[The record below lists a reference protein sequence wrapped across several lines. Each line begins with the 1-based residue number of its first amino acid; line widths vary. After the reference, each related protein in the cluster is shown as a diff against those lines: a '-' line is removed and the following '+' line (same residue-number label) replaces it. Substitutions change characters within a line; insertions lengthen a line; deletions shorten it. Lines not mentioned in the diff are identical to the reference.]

1 MVQSHIKSLLYAYD
15 CVIIPDFG
23 GLITH
28 YAPAKIH
35 PVKHTF
41 TPPSK
46 RVAFNEQLKVND
58 GLLIST
64 LAQKQKWPMQQA
76 QVAVADFVQELKH
89 QLLTQHRFELQDV
102 GVFRYN
108 AERKVVFENLESDNF
123 LENSF
128 GLPELVAKPIAGKE
142 TLVLR
147 GNYQDQPT
155 QPQEKKTGRFRK
167 LYRVGASL
175 VLGGLSIAG
184 IYLLSLKS
192 DVALSSLNPVT
203 LLSTSENASTI
214 AENKPQTAEVDP
226 FEQAQLAEQY
236 KSTLPAEPSIEEELA
251 TEDSL
256 LAAFPKSTPETATT
270 PQPTVAETPAKV
282 KVEESHVSATPAAE
296 KEASAPAFE
305 AKSEKVAEKELA
317 TKPATKA
324 SSKTINYKTGR
335 FYVIMGVFDVTNGY
349 ASINQ
354 KQLLKKG
361 FKAKII
367 NSKYDKKRQR
377 VSVADFATEAE
388 AFAALPAL
396 RSKISNELWVYN
408 Y

>member
-64 LAQKQKWPMQQA
+64 LAQQQKWPMPQA
-76 QVAVADFVQELKH
+76 QIAVAEFVQELKH

-147 GNYQDQPT
+147 GNYQDQPAQT
-155 QPQEKKTGRFRK
+155 PEKKTGRFRK

-175 VLGGLSIAG
+175 VLGGLSLAG
-184 IYLLSLKS
+184 IYLISLKN
-192 DVALSSLNPVT
+192 DVALSSLNPVS
-203 LLSTSENASTI
+203 LLSTSQNSAPVTDEPA
-214 AENKPQTAEVDP
+214 QTTESDA
-226 FEQAQLAEQY
+226 FEQAQLTEQY
-236 KSTLPAEPSIEEELA
+236 KATLPGEPSIEEELA
-251 TEDSL
+251 AEDSV
-256 LAAFPKSTPETATT
+256 LANFPKSSPETPGVAAQSPEAAPEVTLEEKVAVAPEAKKPAEAAAVTT
-270 PQPTVAETPAKV
+270 KEVKTAEVKTPAK
-282 KVEESHVSATPAAE
+282 AAV
-296 KEASAPAFE
+296 
-305 AKSEKVAEKELA
+305 AKS
-317 TKPATKA
+317 T
-324 SSKTINYKTGR
+324 STIKQKTGR
-335 FYVIMGVFDVTNGY
+335 FYIIMGVFDASNGY
-349 ASINQ
+349 AAMNQ

-361 FKAKII
+361 FKSKII
-367 NSKYDKKRQR
+367 TSIHDKKRQR
-377 VSVADFATEAE
+377 VSVADFATEAD